1 MPFTNAQQKGNALE
15 EAVRMIEAVILR
27 ANPATTNE
35 ATITIEPKKVMVID
49 GVKHEIDIFITIDHG
64 RGYKAFFIFECKN
77 WEEAVG
83 KNEII
88 VFSEK
93 IKAVQAQ
100 QGYFIAKSFGEY
112 AVAQAKQDKRI
123 ELLLASDA
131 LGLLPP
137 FVANFRIAYHIV
149 VSTNISLGMLG
160 DPQKLGTLTVTDESK
175 VKFQNVELLQGEF
188 NKRIQN
194 AVVEEVMK
202 HEPTATFTEGVVYFY
217 DKTRTFTFQ
226 PNELFIDGTECR
238 ELMAHIIW
246 EVLIIRPRIVSKFDI
261 KTRGRIITFESDP
274 LPTGEIIKTWF
285 INIDESENRAS
296 PPQT

>member
-1 MPFTNAQQKGNALE
+1 MPSTNAQQKGNALE
-15 EAVRMIEAVILR
+15 EAVRMIETVILR
-27 ANPATTNE
+27 ANPATTQE

-64 RGYKAFFIFECKN
+64 RGYKAIFIFECKN

-137 FVANFRIAYHIV
+137 FVANFRIAYCTVI
-149 VSTNISLGMLG
+149 SRNISLGMID
-160 DPQKLGTLTVTDESK
+160 DPQKIGMLTVPDDSK
-175 VKFQNVELLQGEF
+175 VKVQNEELFLWAF
-188 NKRIQN
+188 NERIQKR
-194 AVVEEVMK
+194 VIDEVMS
-202 HEPTATFTEGVVYFY
+202 HEPTATFKEGLVYFY
-217 DKTRTFTFQ
+217 DKPRTFTFQ
-226 PNELFIDGTECR
+226 PNELFVNGNELR
-238 ELMAHIIW
+238 ELQAHIIW
-246 EVLIIRPRIVSKFDI
+246 EVRIIRPRIVSKFDI
-261 KTRGRIITFESDP
+261 KTRGRIITFESDL
-274 LPTGEIIKTWF
+274 LPTGEIIKIWL